1 MVRPSENGQRMAS
14 STSGIS
20 LVLQLLAKQ
29 DALSRIELAR
39 LTGLTP
45 SAITTVVQKLLQLDL
60 IKEAGKQSST
70 GGRRARLLEINPKA
84 GNVLAVEFDQEET
97 TIALSDLC
105 GSLNSSR
112 TYKTSSGSAQV
123 MVDTL
128 VQCINGFIREH
139 KLRKQDI
146 KAVGVSTQ
154 GMVDSDLGTVSSPVS
169 FQWKRPIPLREMLE
183 SGIGI
188 PVVIEQDARLAAIAE
203 ARFGAAKDTTD
214 LIYINIGTG
223 IGAGILHDGKL
234 FTGAQ
239 HGAGEFGHTTVD
251 YSGEPCLCGNVGC
264 IENIASIPAMA
275 LQYRRRLI
283 EAGQSV
289 EGFSSN
295 VFITALADRSP
306 LAVEVFENAMQYLG
320 YGLINLV
327 NLFDPRLVV
336 IGGPLSVLGQSAFQ
350 PIADMIRESRIHGAS
365 GGAELVVSKLGD
377 KVQLLGAVTLALD
390 KLFAFTIPGLI

>member
-1 MVRPSENGQRMAS
+1 
-14 STSGIS
+14 
-20 LVLQLLAKQ
+20 
-29 DALSRIELAR
+29 
-39 LTGLTP
+39 
-45 SAITTVVQKLLQLDL
+45 
-60 IKEAGKQSST
+60 
-70 GGRRARLLEINPKA
+70 
-84 GNVLAVEFDQEET
+84 
-97 TIALSDLC
+97 
-105 GSLNSSR
+105 
-112 TYKTSSGSAQV
+112 
-123 MVDTL
+123 
-128 VQCINGFIREH
+128 
-139 KLRKQDI
+139 
-146 KAVGVSTQ
+146 
-154 GMVDSDLGTVSSPVS
+154 MVDSDLGTVSSPVS